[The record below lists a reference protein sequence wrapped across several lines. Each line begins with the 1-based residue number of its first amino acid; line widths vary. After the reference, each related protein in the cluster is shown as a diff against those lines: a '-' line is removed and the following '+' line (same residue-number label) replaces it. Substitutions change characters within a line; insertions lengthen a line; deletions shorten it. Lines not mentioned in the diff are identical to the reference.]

1 MFTLNS
7 TEINNQSF
15 LQERL
20 NISMI
25 MTPKNELK
33 VCNLNDD
40 VNDLIKNNIENFTYL
55 PVIDNKNSFI
65 GVIDI
70 LNQSKITT
78 TKKVKDYFYP
88 ISEKLIIGGNS
99 TIIDFLKNVENEP
112 FKLVIS
118 KSNVSG
124 FVTYSDIQKIPVR
137 VSIFSLITEL
147 EIIISNF
154 ISNKFHND
162 DWMDHLS
169 TGRVEKIKEKIKEFK
184 DNDNYVSKIIYTE
197 LPDKLDII
205 SKLKLLNISRKELK
219 KQFNEITKLRNKV
232 AHASDYA
239 DTRENCNNTSIT
251 INFILMLLEQI
262 SNFEI

>member
-33 VCNLNDD
+33 VCDLNDD

-88 ISEKLIIGGNS
+88 I
-99 TIIDFLKNVENEP
+99 
-112 FKLVIS
+112 
-118 KSNVSG
+118 
-124 FVTYSDIQKIPVR
+124 
-137 VSIFSLITEL
+137 
-147 EIIISNF
+147 
-154 ISNKFHND
+154 
-162 DWMDHLS
+162 
-169 TGRVEKIKEKIKEFK
+169 
-184 DNDNYVSKIIYTE
+184 
-197 LPDKLDII
+197 
-205 SKLKLLNISRKELK
+205 
-219 KQFNEITKLRNKV
+219 
-232 AHASDYA
+232 
-239 DTRENCNNTSIT
+239 
-251 INFILMLLEQI
+251 
-262 SNFEI
+262 